1 VVNPTSITQSTTTG
15 SGEFDVTFKS
25 TLALPGFSARAFGL
39 SQPTTTTE
47 TVAQDD
53 PNNPSSA
60 TVKKNVTITNA
71 ARLQIDLDTPAD
83 DDIDMFL
90 VRDANGDGA
99 FTNSEVIGSSTGGTG
114 ADEHIT
120 AIRPVDGNYQVWL
133 QGWAISGDAA
143 TNQAPLTIFPVQG
156 NDLVVTGVPSGPV
169 AAGQSV
175 TLHVTYAKPSMVAG
189 QSYFGELHLG
199 PSAAPSALQVPI
211 RINR

>member
-1 VVNPTSITQSTTTG
+1 VNPTSVTQSTTTG
-15 SGEFDVTFKS
+15 AGEFDVTFKS
-25 TLALPGFSARAFGL
+25 TLALPGFSAKAFGL
-39 SQPTTTTE
+39 SQPTTSTE
-47 TVAQDD
+47 TVVQDD
-53 PNNPSSA
+53 PNDPSSA

-71 ARLQIDLDTPAD
+71 ARLQIDLDTPTD

-99 FTNSEVIGSSTGGTG
+99 FTNSEIIGSSTGSTG

-133 QGWAISGDAA
+133 QGWAISGDAS

-156 NDLVVTGVPSGPV
+156 TDLTVEGIPAGPV
-169 AAGQSV
+169 AAGQVV
-175 TLHVTYAKPSMVAG
+175 TLKVKYNKPSMVAG

-199 PSAAPSALQVPI
+199 PSVAPSALQVPI